1 MFESAKTTSESRYYL
16 NMDTFEKIVFAL
28 QATMV
33 RPQPYGWFHLTW
45 MALTAAAIFILAKNR
60 RKAGEK
66 QLNAL
71 LIIYAVPTLILE
83 ITKQVIWSYSFDA
96 AAGLGYWDYQWYA
109 APFQLCTMPAYVGI
123 IAAFL
128 KPGKTKNALLS
139 LLAYFT
145 IWGSVMTFFIP
156 NSCFVETIEVNIH
169 TMWLHC
175 GSLVVSVYL
184 LMTGAVKN
192 ELRSVRR
199 GFFVFLICAGTALA
213 MDVAMK
219 LSGVIGEDTFNMFYI
234 SPYFISSLPVFDDI
248 QQAVPYVVFLAVYV
262 VSFLLGAL
270 AVFLTV
276 KLLENGLFAIRRN
289 SRLSH
294 SI

>member
-1 MFESAKTTSESRYYL
+1 
-16 NMDTFEKIVFAL
+16 MDTFEKIVCAL

-33 RPQPYGWFHLTW
+33 RPQPYGWFHLTC
-45 MALTAAAIFILAKNR
+45 MALTAAAIFFLAINR

-71 LIIYAVPTLILE
+71 LLIYAVPALVLE

-109 APFQLCTMPAYVGI
+109 APFQLCTMPAYICLISAVI
-123 IAAFL
+123 
-128 KPGKTKNALLS
+128 KPGKTKDALLS

-145 IWGSVMTFFIP
+145 IWGSVMVFFIP

-184 LMTGAVKN
+184 IMTRAVKN
-192 ELRSVRR
+192 ELLSVRR
-199 GFFVFLICAGTALA
+199 GFFVFLICTGTALA
-213 MDVAMK
+213 MDVAAK

-234 SPYFISSLPVFDDI
+234 SPYFISSLPVFEDI
-248 QQAVPYVVFLAVYV
+248 QQAVPYILFLASYV
-262 VSFLLGAL
+262 IVFMLGAL

-276 KLLENGLFAIRRN
+276 KLLENGPSAFRRN